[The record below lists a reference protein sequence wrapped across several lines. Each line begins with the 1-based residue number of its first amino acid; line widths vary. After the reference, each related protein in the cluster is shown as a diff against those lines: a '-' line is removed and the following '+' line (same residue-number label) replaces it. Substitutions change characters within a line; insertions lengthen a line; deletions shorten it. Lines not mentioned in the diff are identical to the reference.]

1 MKQAKSISEVKYRIS
16 FVLRDS
22 IVVVYITYSHSSLI
36 WSHPLSSFPSGLQEG
51 KVAVRNVRRDSV
63 DKIKA
68 AEKDKSI
75 SKDDSKDFQDD
86 LQTVTDDFIKK
97 LDTMLKNKEKD
108 LLKI

>member
-1 MKQAKSISEVKYRIS
+1 LISSSYPLYS
-16 FVLRDS
+16 F
-22 IVVVYITYSHSSLI
+22 SSV
-36 WSHPLSSFPSGLQEG
+36 LQEG